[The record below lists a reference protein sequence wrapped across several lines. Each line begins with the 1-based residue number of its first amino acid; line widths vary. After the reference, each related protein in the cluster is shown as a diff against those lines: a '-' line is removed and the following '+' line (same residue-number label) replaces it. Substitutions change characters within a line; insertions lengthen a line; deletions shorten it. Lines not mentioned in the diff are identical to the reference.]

1 MCEQQA
7 KMTSRISTTDYRLG
21 WLCHLGVG
29 LVVVLAVYLVVV
41 NIQYSTLSYARGGRC
56 SRLRWVGLS
65 NL

>member
-1 MCEQQA
+1 MCEQRA

-29 LVVVLAVYLVVV
+29 LVVVLT
-41 NIQYSTLSYARGGRC
+41 TLGYARGGGC

-65 NL
+65 KL

>member
-1 MCEQQA
+1 MCEQRVE
-7 KMTSRISTTDYRLG
+7 MISRISTTDYRLG

-41 NIQYSTLSYARGGRC
+41 NILLSATPVAAGAPGYDGSAY
-56 SRLRWVGLS
+56 L